1 MYRLMMHQNLMG
13 DLLLLVGTRSCDRLA
28 RAAPSPRL
36 ISLTQFRPRRSLYVA
51 FELARELSPSLISIS
66 LPPTIPSLILTSII
80 PLRSG
85 GDGQHSLNNRVAR
98 AFASSRDP

>member
-1 MYRLMMHQNLMG
+1 MHRLMMHQNLMG
-13 DLLLLVGTRSCDRLA
+13 DLLLLVGTRSCDPASA
-28 RAAPSPRL
+28 RCTLSP

-85 GDGQHSLNNRVAR
+85 GDGRHSLNNRVAR